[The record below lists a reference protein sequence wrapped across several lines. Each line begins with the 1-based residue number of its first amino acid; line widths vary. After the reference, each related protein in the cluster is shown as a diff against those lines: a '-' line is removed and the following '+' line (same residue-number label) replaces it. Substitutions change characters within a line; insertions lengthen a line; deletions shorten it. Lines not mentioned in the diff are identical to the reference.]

1 MSTEILFMTNPLV
14 QAFFVGRAV
23 AEILNEQLENALTDA
38 LSELGKFDAEQR
50 ERLRQ
55 FTEQVME
62 RANREAETATVG
74 RSTTAIV
81 TQGSQPV
88 DVQAMIDELRAEI
101 ALLRAEL
108 QRYRSNSVWM
118 TEDWEKSFEFVGVSL
133 LIILVIPRYLG

>member
-1 MSTEILFMTNPLV
+1 MTNPLV
-14 QAFFVGRAV
+14 QAFFVGRAA

-74 RSTTAIV
+74 HTTTTVSQTRSI
-81 TQGSQPV
+81 
-88 DVQAMIDELRAEI
+88 DLQAMIDELRAEI
-101 ALLRAEL
+101 ALLRAQL
-108 QRYRSNSVWM
+108 QRYRSNS
-118 TEDWEKSFEFVGVSL
+118 
-133 LIILVIPRYLG
+133 I